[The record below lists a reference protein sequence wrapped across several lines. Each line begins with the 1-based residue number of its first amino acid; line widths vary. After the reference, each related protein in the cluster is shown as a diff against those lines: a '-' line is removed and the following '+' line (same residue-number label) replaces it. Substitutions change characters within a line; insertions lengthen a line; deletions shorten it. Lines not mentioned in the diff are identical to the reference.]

1 MNSIIIREA
10 CLSDASALIAY
21 LKCVMGETNF
31 LRMYPD
37 EVKFSVEDEE
47 NYIKRLLEEENSTL
61 ILAHEGEKIVSVA
74 GITGQQLRK
83 FRHCAEFGVSVLQ
96 EYWGRGIGTE
106 MTKRMVQWCRDNP
119 IIKKLVLHV
128 NAENINA
135 VKIYEKLGFK
145 KEGTLSD
152 DFFYEGKFVDTYIYG
167 MKV

>member
-1 MNSIIIREA
+1 MNNIMIREA
-10 CLSDASALIAY
+10 GLSDASALIEY
-21 LKCVMGETNF
+21 LKCVTGETNF

-47 NYIKRLLEEENSTL
+47 NYIQQMLEQENSSL
-61 ILAHEGEKIVSVA
+61 ILALDGKKIVSVA

-83 FRHCAEFGVSVLQ
+83 FRHRAEFGVSVLQ

-106 MTKRMVQWCRDNP
+106 MTRRMVLWCRENP

-128 NAENINA
+128 NAENKSA

-145 KEGTLSD
+145 KEGTLRN
-152 DFFYEGKFVDTYIYG
+152 DFFYEGKFFDTYIYG